1 MSDFIL
7 AGADVGAVSSLP
19 ADEVRA
25 IEGRAE
31 VECLGDLHAQRRQ
44 LLDVLAPLKALHGP
58 FGVFDDRR
66 KQLCETLKIRARA
79 TLTEQGV
86 KVTEAAVDAH
96 AYADPQYETL
106 LDEAV
111 AARIEYLKLENQ
123 LSELNE
129 RIRSRE
135 LELNV
140 YAAEVRLAR

>member
-1 MSDFIL
+1 VIATLDS
-7 AGADVGAVSSLP
+7 A
-19 ADEVRA
+19 EVRP
-25 IEGRAE
+25 IEERAE
-31 VECLGDLHAQRRQ
+31 VDALGDLHQRRRT
-44 LLDVLAPLKALHGP
+44 LLDQLAPLKALHGP

-79 TLTEQGV
+79 ELTAQGV
-86 KVTEAAVDAH
+86 RVTEAAVDAH

-111 AARIEYLKLENQ
+111 TARIEYLKLENQ